1 MACPQNSAQH
11 IKLKSMGTIIFVGIL
26 GAVISAITGTLWYMD
41 RTPMGK
47 WHMQYL
53 GFDKL
58 SKEEK
63 QKLIAEAKPRMW
75 KNYLAQT
82 VLSFFTSLFVAFVTS
97 YTIQNG
103 GPANATFFY
112 VLMIWLAFTVPMIGQ
127 NILWGKSEGS
137 LAWKRFF
144 SDSFYNLITFLIIAF
159 VATMVIK

>member
-1 MACPQNSAQH
+1 
-11 IKLKSMGTIIFVGIL
+11 MGTVFLVAIL
-26 GAVISAITGTLWYMD
+26 GALISAITGTLWYMGS
-41 RTPMGK
+41 TPMGK

-58 SKEEK
+58 SEAEK
-63 QKLIAEAKPRMW
+63 QKLIAEAKPKMW
-75 KNYLAQT
+75 KNYTAQML
-82 VLSFFTSLFVAFVTS
+82 LSFLTSSFIAFVTS

-112 VLMIWLAFTVPMIGQ
+112 VLTIWLAFTVPMIGQ

-144 SDSFYNLITFLIIAF
+144 SDSLYNLITFLIIAF
-159 VATMVIK
+159 VATLMIE

>member
-1 MACPQNSAQH
+1 
-11 IKLKSMGTIIFVGIL
+11 MGTIIFVAIL

-41 RTPMGK
+41 KTPMGK

-58 SKEEK
+58 SKEEQ
-63 QKLIAEAKPRMW
+63 QKLIAEAKPKMW

-82 VLSFFTSLFVAFVTS
+82 SLSFLTSFFIAFVTS

-103 GPANATFFY
+103 GPATSTFYY
-112 VLMIWLAFTVPMIGQ
+112 VPMIWLAFTVPMIGQ

-144 SDSFYNLITFLIIAF
+144 SDSLYNLITFLIIAF
-159 VATMVIK
+159 VAIAIIQ